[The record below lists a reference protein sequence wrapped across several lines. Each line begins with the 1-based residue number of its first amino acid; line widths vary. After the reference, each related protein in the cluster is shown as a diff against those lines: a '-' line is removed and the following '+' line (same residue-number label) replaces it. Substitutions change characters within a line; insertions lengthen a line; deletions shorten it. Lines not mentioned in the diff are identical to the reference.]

1 MQIKFLKKKKEM
13 NVKFMWLIY
22 YISIKY
28 MLLNYL
34 DDQLAQDFFFEY
46 RNVEA
51 SINFNYTEFD
61 TLKWWIGFDL
71 LALFLDLFSY
81 IIGFGH
87 LYMDVFGDEKFFL
100 YNPCNT
106 ETSVYNNGDIVDKLT
121 NEVVIDKNK
130 VYYIKAFSLFCVSS
144 VCVIAAYYLIS

>member
-1 MQIKFLKKKKEM
+1 M
-13 NVKFMWLIY
+13 NVKFIWLIY
-22 YISIKY
+22 YLTVKF

-34 DDQLAQDFFFEY
+34 DDQIAQDFFFEY

-71 LALFLDLFSY
+71 FALFLDLFSY

-87 LYMDVFGDEKFFL
+87 LYMDIFGDEKVFFF
-100 YNPCNT
+100 YNPCSDVNL
-106 ETSVYNNGDIVDKLT
+106 VYNEGNIVDNLT
-121 NEVVIDKNK
+121 NEVVFEKDK

-144 VCVIAAYYLIS
+144 ICVIAAYYVIS

>member
-1 MQIKFLKKKKEM
+1 M
-13 NVKFMWLIY
+13 NVKFIWLIY
-22 YISIKY
+22 YITVKF

-34 DDQLAQDFFFEY
+34 DDQIAHDFFFEY

-71 LALFLDLFSY
+71 FALFLDLFSY

-87 LYMDVFGDEKFFL
+87 LYMDIFGDEKVFFF
-100 YNPCNT
+100 YNPCTDVNL
-106 ETSVYNNGDIVDKLT
+106 VYDEGDIVDNLT
-121 NEVVIDKNK
+121 NEVVVDKDK
-130 VYYIKAFSLFCVSS
+130 VYYIKAFSLFFVSS
-144 VCVIAAYYLIS
+144 VCVIAVYYLTS